1 MRKIN
6 KIILHCSDTPASMD
20 IGSKEI
26 NKWHRQRG
34 FSLIGYH
41 YVIRRNGTIEKGR
54 GEDRIGAH
62 CYGYNRSS
70 LGVCLVGRGKY
81 TKAQFKSLKAL
92 LNELQVRYE
101 EATINAHYEFSDKDC
116 PMFDVAGY
124 LETLNT
130 EEDVESN

>member
-1 MRKIN
+1 M
-6 KIILHCSDTPASMD
+6 
-20 IGSKEI
+20 
-26 NKWHRQRG
+26 
-34 FSLIGYH
+34 
-41 YVIRRNGTIEKGR
+41 
-54 GEDRIGAH
+54 
-62 CYGYNRSS
+62 
-70 LGVCLVGRGKY
+70 
-81 TKAQFKSLKAL
+81 

>member
-1 MRKIN
+1 MRKIK
-6 KIILHCSDTPASMD
+6 KIILHCTDTPEKMD

-34 FSLIGYH
+34 FALIGYH

-54 GEDRIGAH
+54 SENRIGAH
-62 CYGYNRSS
+62 CYGYNRYS

-81 TKAQFKSLKAL
+81 TKAQFKSLKSL
-92 LNELQVRYE
+92 LNELQARYS
-101 EATINAHYEFSDKDC
+101 EATINAHYEYSNKDC

-124 LETLNT
+124 LESLKS
-130 EEDVESN
+130 EEDAD

>member
-1 MRKIN
+1 MRRIN

-62 CYGYNRSS
+62 CYGYNRRS

-81 TKAQFKSLKAL
+81 TKAQFKNLKAL

-101 EATINAHYEFSDKDC
+101 EATINAHYEFSNKDC

-124 LETLNT
+124 LETLNI